1 MCTLQGTFAY
11 SPTPN
16 DNLCQQTPTI
26 NLYGTGTTVGTI
38 LSTDPSCAPGFEPA
52 TGYYCS
58 SSVYFG
64 YVGEGPGITGST
76 TPCLSAYCVY
86 DTVVYDDTFNSVGTY
101 DGYTYFIGNTSG
113 NYIYYSTGNT
123 LWCLSTSLGGA
134 CLQFGPLGSASPCP
148 DLDDTLFTGGTC
160 PSPTPVP
167 IDPCTTFDF
176 DALFDCGVTITPSDT
191 PTPTPTPTPTLT
203 PTQTNVCGGANFDV
217 TATKFTPTP
226 TTTST
231 PTPTPT
237 TSINYSCSFSG
248 TVTFNSMSEILKCG
262 DSKQFRDCFS
272 GYDYYTTQA
281 LVNENNEPLKEGYV
295 YQSTINN
302 VSVCVIFVGLVSNIS
317 GIDNVSI
324 DTTIGPESA
333 GSCLSCVP
341 VASVTPTITPTN
353 TPTPTPT
360 LPCLCQN
367 YSVIPNPSEGG
378 FGITDCD
385 TGLSRTLR
393 PLNFGLLN
401 WSVPVTVCSSTV
413 PSTIGTVVN
422 NGDCCVPISC
432 NIWTTTNTAP
442 IAVNFYYR
450 NSSGTTITQTINP
463 GQTLSFNSIVSPY
476 QDSATLVFTNTGV
489 SCPNFTPSPTPTP
502 TKTPTP
508 TPTKTK
514 TPTPTPTKTVT
525 PTPTKTPTPTPT
537 PSSAFFFTG
546 GTTFYFNSFQ
556 SCIAPFNTGGSW
568 STSTATPLVGQF
580 LINTFTGLPES
591 GQINKWIKI
600 VPLFSPFSPEYSVQ
614 LDITGNIIDVIVC
627 P

>member
-1 MCTLQGTFAY
+1 
-11 SPTPN
+11 
-16 DNLCQQTPTI
+16 
-26 NLYGTGTTVGTI
+26 
-38 LSTDPSCAPGFEPA
+38 
-52 TGYYCS
+52 
-58 SSVYFG
+58 
-64 YVGEGPGITGST
+64 
-76 TPCLSAYCVY
+76 
-86 DTVVYDDTFNSVGTY
+86 
-101 DGYTYFIGNTSG
+101 
-113 NYIYYSTGNT
+113 
-123 LWCLSTSLGGA
+123 
-134 CLQFGPLGSASPCP
+134 
-148 DLDDTLFTGGTC
+148 
-160 PSPTPVP
+160 
-167 IDPCTTFDF
+167 
-176 DALFDCGVTITPSDT
+176 
-191 PTPTPTPTPTLT
+191 
-203 PTQTNVCGGANFDV
+203 
-217 TATKFTPTP
+217 
-226 TTTST
+226 
-231 PTPTPT
+231 
-237 TSINYSCSFSG
+237 
-248 TVTFNSMSEILKCG
+248 MSEILKCG

-281 LVNENNEPLKEGYV
+281 LVNENNEALKEGYV

-317 GIDNVSI
+317 GIDNVNI

-341 VASVTPTITPTN
+341 VPSNTPSNTPTN

-385 TGLSRTLR
+385 TGLPRTLR

-401 WSVPVTVCSSTV
+401 WSIPVTVCSSTV

-432 NIWTTTNTAP
+432 SVWTTTNTTP

-489 SCPNFTPSPTPTP
+489 ACPNFTPTPTPTRTLTPTPTLTP

-508 TPTKTK
+508 TPTRTL
-514 TPTPTPTKTVT
+514 TPTPTPTKTQ
-525 PTPTKTPTPTPT
+525 TK
-537 PSSAFFFTG
+537 FDFTG
-546 GTTFYFNSFQ
+546 GLSWYSDSTTACSNYISF
-556 SCIAPFNTGGSW
+556 GGGDW
-568 STSTATPLVGQF
+568 STSTLIPTTSTS
-580 LINTFTGLPES
+580 LINNGTGLPVTGQANNWIAISSVSNPGLVKYAVQVNGS
-591 GQINKWIKI
+591 GTII
-600 VPLFSPFSPEYSVQ
+600 SVV
-614 LDITGNIIDVIVC
+614 TC